1 MAIHSS
7 QYSWKMSWTEE
18 SGGLSPWGHKESD
31 VTEHTRPCFIFPV
44 PFPGETVDLLTVKP
58 LMGMCQDLLDLS
70 PAPEVASVLIHLGP
84 YSIPLLRHFSV
95 GLPSMMWKNLVD
107 SDQGVFRSA
116 PRMMGR
122 VKDPALATRLRS
134 LPEVPSMPHNSSVPL
149 NGCHHSPVT

>member
-58 LMGMCQDLLDLS
+58 APADRYPAPAVS
-70 PAPEVASVLIHLGP
+70 PASFQNNAADD
-84 YSIPLLRHFSV
+84 FSGV
-95 GLPSMMWKNLVD
+95 DAAEDDLP
-107 SDQGVFRSA
+107 F
-116 PRMMGR
+116 
-122 VKDPALATRLRS
+122 
-134 LPEVPSMPHNSSVPL
+134 
-149 NGCHHSPVT
+149 